1 MLKEIE
7 IVRESPMPGLSICHG
22 ITHPQALE
30 LIAQAHQDPL
40 VAQNTSDPKRFR
52 DAEALSLWLAKGRT
66 IYTLTGETERLLG
79 IIWLGDEPLPI
90 QPFTTPID
98 QTDYDV
104 TLAMRI
110 YAEARGR
117 GLAKA
122 FLVPTLVDYLQ
133 NMGVMKK
140 GIWIG
145 TSVDNAPVIKSF
157 GKLGFQQVTNP
168 DSKQKIVMVA
178 SRENIL
184 HHVLLPS
191 AE

>member
-7 IVRESPMPGLSICHG
+7 ILREKPIPGLYVRHG
-22 ITHPQALE
+22 ITHSQALE
-30 LIAQAHQDPL
+30 LITQAHHDPI
-40 VAQNTSDPKRFR
+40 VAHNTSDTKRFR

-66 IYTLTGETERLLG
+66 IYTLTEGTEKLLG
-79 IIWLGDEPLPI
+79 IIWLGDEPLPV

-122 FLVPTLVDYLQ
+122 FLVPTLVDYFQ
-133 NMGVMKK
+133 NMGTMKK

-157 GKLGFQQVTNP
+157 GNLGFQQVTNP

-184 HHVLLPS
+184 NHVLLPS
-191 AE
+191 AK